1 MPQPDCSAIISGHS
15 GRVAK
20 TPQAK
25 VYTATD
31 ITDEHRAE
39 FVKLNVFE
47 DGDMLIILNGLD
59 YLAEIGYMAYIN
71 SKVNHAK

>member
-1 MPQPDCSAIISGHS
+1 M
-15 GRVAK
+15 
-20 TPQAK
+20 
-25 VYTATD
+25 YTAAD

-47 DGDMLIILNGLD
+47 DEDMLIILNGLD

-71 SKVNHAK
+71 SKVNHAE